1 MQVEKNVV
9 CPGCGLKLL
18 NKNVGVSESYNVS
31 GECMEL
37 FNELSGYTLSM
48 TDSGFIHQYI
58 VDAYGAQHA
67 GGITKNIRIIFSLIG
82 LCLAVEYNYSGRQV
96 QLIHMKIP
104 KQLWQVLEPPL
115 QKSAITVADVLNVN
129 ADLERID
136 KIKIWAKSVWEIWSQ
151 HHEWIRNK
159 TAEYI

>member
-1 MQVEKNVV
+1 MVTDNIII
-9 CPGCGLKLL
+9 CSGCSLKLP
-18 NKNVGVSESYNVS
+18 NKNLGPSKSYNAS

-67 GGITKNIRIIFSLIG
+67 GVNTKPIRVMFSLIG
-82 LCLAVEYNYSGRQV
+82 LCLAVEHNYSGRQV

-115 QKSAITVADVLNVN
+115 QKSAITVAGVLNTN
-129 ADLERID
+129 NDIERRHMILD
-136 KIKIWAKSVWEIWSQ
+136 WSPY
-151 HHEWIRNK
+151 HEWIRNK
-159 TAEYI
+159 TSLYIK